1 MRRDPPIVSPG
12 MATIVA
18 AYRRA
23 NGLSEEAL
31 AAIIGVKKSEV
42 RRISRAGTAASMC
55 YDKLLEII
63 SEPWTV
69 NYCVISSRP
78 ACYFRDFCANRYR
91 HKIA

>member
-31 AAIIGVKKSEV
+31 AALIGVKKSEV

-63 SEPWTV
+63 PEPWSV

-78 ACYFRDFCANRYR
+78 ACYFRAFGAMKYSS
-91 HKIA
+91 KIE